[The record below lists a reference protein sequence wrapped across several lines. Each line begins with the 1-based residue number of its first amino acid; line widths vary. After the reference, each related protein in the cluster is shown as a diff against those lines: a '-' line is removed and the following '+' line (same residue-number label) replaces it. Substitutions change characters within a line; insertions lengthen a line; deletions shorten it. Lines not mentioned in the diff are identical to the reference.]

1 MRQSLRRRMT
11 HSGQWLLDVIRLRI
25 LKAQS
30 FSRSFLGGY
39 DFNLTLLEALTMVRG
54 LNPKN
59 LESTMRG
66 FPAIMLTALALIV
79 FSAGVA
85 EAGKRKC
92 AEDYRRFCSQWGL
105 GTRGLENCMRRHGD
119 QLTKACVRGLIA
131 AGAVSQA
138 EVDRRRRAAG
148 R

>member
-1 MRQSLRRRMT
+1 MSKYSAAVL
-11 HSGQWLLDVIRLRI
+11 V
-25 LKAQS
+25 
-30 FSRSFLGGY
+30 
-39 DFNLTLLEALTMVRG
+39 
-54 LNPKN
+54 
-59 LESTMRG
+59 
-66 FPAIMLTALALIV
+66 V
-79 FSAGVA
+79 FAGVLCFASSA

-119 QLTKACVRGLIA
+119 QLTHACIRGLIQ

-138 EVDRRRRAAG
+138 EVDRRRAAAG

>member
-1 MRQSLRRRMT
+1 MT
-11 HSGQWLLDVIRLRI
+11 NSRVVLLV
-25 LKAQS
+25 A
-30 FSRSFLGGY
+30 
-39 DFNLTLLEALTMVRG
+39 LTLVL
-54 LNPKN
+54 
-59 LESTMRG
+59 
-66 FPAIMLTALALIV
+66 
-79 FSAGVA
+79 FSAGAA

-119 QLTKACVRGLIA
+119 QLTPRCIKGLVQ

-138 EVDRRRRAAG
+138 EVDRRRRQLG

>member
-1 MRQSLRRRMT
+1 MKLC
-11 HSGQWLLDVIRLRI
+11 RI
-25 LKAQS
+25 VVLI
-30 FSRSFLGGY
+30 
-39 DFNLTLLEALTMVRG
+39 ALSV
-54 LNPKN
+54 
-59 LESTMRG
+59 
-66 FPAIMLTALALIV
+66 AV
-79 FSAGVA
+79 FSVTSA

-119 QLTKACVRGLIA
+119 YLTKACVRGLIK

-138 EVDRRRRAAG
+138 EVNRRRQQAG